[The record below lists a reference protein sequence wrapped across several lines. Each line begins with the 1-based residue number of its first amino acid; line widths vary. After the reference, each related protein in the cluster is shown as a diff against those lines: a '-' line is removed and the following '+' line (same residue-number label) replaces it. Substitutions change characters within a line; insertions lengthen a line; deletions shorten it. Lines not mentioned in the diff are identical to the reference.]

1 MFDDILGSVN
11 DVRSGIQG
19 ALGVTN
25 NTTGVGSFRNVPFYI
40 FREQRRSGGRRI
52 VKREYPL
59 RDDGGTVDL
68 GRKLAERTFTACV
81 LGRNAK
87 AQCDALLEALEAK
100 GAGELVHPEY
110 GTLSVLIDSYE
121 CRSVADELDYY
132 EFTLTVYPE
141 STSTAPESQDDTAQA
156 VTGQTDSLF
165 GTLGDTLSDAWSV
178 VQEGMDGATAVLD
191 AINGVFDDIYN
202 AIENIGIMDDV
213 NRLMGA
219 IAAVKGSAEGLLNT
233 PSMLA
238 ANVLGALSG
247 ITSVTDA
254 SSSYRAFERLGVHLS
269 RRSASIDVSH
279 IPAGAALN
287 VQALFHVARS
297 GTLASQARSASGI
310 VTQALARDSQ
320 NPLSTSREPSLS
332 VAHSAGSSTSVPS
345 AVINTQN
352 IGNQQSAQN
361 TLLSNSLSNAVPSG
375 SLTAVANEAN
385 QPPLFESAADIERV
399 STLLSEQLDTAIL
412 SAADAGFIDSSASL
426 RQLRLIV
433 LNDLQQRGLQ
443 LSGVV
448 SLTPKQ
454 TEPALVTL
462 YRQTGSSQ
470 QWQRL
475 ARRNGVA
482 NPLFVPGGV
491 EIEVI
496 NE

>member
-11 DVRSGIQG
+11 DVRSSVQRT
-19 ALGVTN
+19 LGVTN

-87 AQCDALLEALEAK
+87 AQCDALLEALEAN

-141 STSTAPESQDDTAQA
+141 STSTAPESQDDTARA

-202 AIENIGIMDDV
+202 AVENIGIMDDV

-247 ITSVTDA
+247 MSSVTDA

-279 IPAGAALN
+279 IPAGAARN
-287 VQALFHVARS
+287 VQALFHVAS
-297 GTLASQARSASGI
+297 TGTLASQAQSASGI

-320 NPLSTSREPSLS
+320 NPLSVSREPSLS
-332 VAHSAGSSTSVPS
+332 VAYNTGSSTSVPS

-361 TLLSNSLSNAVPSG
+361 TLLSNSLSD
-375 SLTAVANEAN
+375 VANETS

-399 STLLSEQLDTAIL
+399 STLLSDQLDTAIL
-412 SAADAGFIDSSASL
+412 SAADAGFSDSSASL

>member
-11 DVRSGIQG
+11 DVRSSVQRT
-19 ALGVTN
+19 LGVTN

-87 AQCDALLEALEAK
+87 AQCDALLEALEAN

-141 STSTAPESQDDTAQA
+141 STSTAPESQDDTARA

-202 AIENIGIMDDV
+202 AVENIGIMDDV

-247 ITSVTDA
+247 MNSVTDA
-254 SSSYRAFERLGVHLS
+254 SSSYRAFERLGGHLS

-279 IPAGAALN
+279 IPAGAARN
-287 VQALFHVARS
+287 VQALFHVAS
-297 GTLASQARSASGI
+297 TGTLASQAQSASGI

-320 NPLSTSREPSLS
+320 NPLSLSQEPSLS
-332 VAHSAGSSTSVPS
+332 VAYNTGTSTSVPS

-361 TLLSNSLSNAVPSG
+361 TLLSNSLSD
-375 SLTAVANEAN
+375 VANETS

-399 STLLSEQLDTAIL
+399 STLLSDQLDTAIL
-412 SAADAGFIDSSASL
+412 SAADAGFSDSSASL

>member
-11 DVRSGIQG
+11 DVRSSVQRT
-19 ALGVTN
+19 LGVTN

-87 AQCDALLEALEAK
+87 AQCDALLEALEAN

-121 CRSVADELDYY
+121 CRSVADELNYY

-141 STSTAPESQDDTAQA
+141 STSTAPESQDDTARA

-202 AIENIGIMDDV
+202 AVENIGIMDDV

-247 ITSVTDA
+247 MSSVTDA

-279 IPAGAALN
+279 IPAGAARN
-287 VQALFHVARS
+287 VQALFHVAS
-297 GTLASQARSASGI
+297 TGTLASQAQSASGI

-320 NPLSTSREPSLS
+320 NPLSVSREPSLS
-332 VAHSAGSSTSVPS
+332 VAHNTGSSTSVPS

-361 TLLSNSLSNAVPSG
+361 TLLSNSLSD
-375 SLTAVANEAN
+375 VANETS

-399 STLLSEQLDTAIL
+399 STLLSDQLDTAIL
-412 SAADAGFIDSSASL
+412 SAADAGFSDSSASL

>member
-11 DVRSGIQG
+11 DVRSSVQRT
-19 ALGVTN
+19 LGVTN

-87 AQCDALLEALEAK
+87 AQCDALLEALEAN

-141 STSTAPESQDDTAQA
+141 STSTAPESQDDTARA

-202 AIENIGIMDDV
+202 AVENIGIMDDV

-247 ITSVTDA
+247 MSSVTDA

-279 IPAGAALN
+279 IPAGAARN
-287 VQALFHVARS
+287 VQALFHVAS
-297 GTLASQARSASGI
+297 TGTLASQAQSASGI

-320 NPLSTSREPSLS
+320 NPLSLSQEPSLS
-332 VAHSAGSSTSVPS
+332 VAYNTGSSTSVPS

-361 TLLSNSLSNAVPSG
+361 TLLSNSLSD
-375 SLTAVANEAN
+375 VANETS

-399 STLLSEQLDTAIL
+399 STLLSDQLDTAIL
-412 SAADAGFIDSSASL
+412 SAADAGFSDSSASL

>member
-11 DVRSGIQG
+11 DVRSSVQRT
-19 ALGVTN
+19 LGVTN

-141 STSTAPESQDDTAQA
+141 STSTAPESQDDTARA

-202 AIENIGIMDDV
+202 AVENIGIMDDV

-247 ITSVTDA
+247 MSSVTDA

-279 IPAGAALN
+279 IPAGAARN
-287 VQALFHVARS
+287 VQALFHVAS
-297 GTLASQARSASGI
+297 TGTLASQAQSASGI

-320 NPLSTSREPSLS
+320 NPLSLSQEPSLS
-332 VAHSAGSSTSVPS
+332 VAYNTGSSTSVPS

-361 TLLSNSLSNAVPSG
+361 TLLSNSLSD
-375 SLTAVANEAN
+375 VANETS

-399 STLLSEQLDTAIL
+399 STLLSDQLDTAIL
-412 SAADAGFIDSSASL
+412 SAADAGFSDSSVSL